1 MDTGTTRRL
10 WNRSF
15 ARKICWADK
24 GNDLRIQM
32 HLPSRE
38 TEGVEIQV
46 MLIKNPKAA
55 QMIRGIRSAEPGMSA
70 KIPAPACGR

>member
-1 MDTGTTRRL
+1 
-10 WNRSF
+10 
-15 ARKICWADK
+15 
-24 GNDLRIQM
+24 M

-55 QMIRGIRSAEPGMSA
+55 QMIRGIRSEEPGMSA
-70 KIPAPACGR
+70 KNSSTCLRKMTPATASARMKTRPRPILVK